1 MNKRS
6 TPQSGRMDELQQE
19 LFGKQLLSISKGLD
33 YPRTPDIAGAVMT
46 RLPGATRPRF
56 ISRRLVWSLTVI
68 LILFSS
74 LMLIPPARAAIIEF
88 IQIGVVR
95 IFRAEPT
102 PLVPPNQEI
111 PSTVVPVTATPVP
124 TSQPLIPILE
134 NLAGEMTL
142 EEAQKAV
149 NYPILLPSYPPDVG
163 KPDRIFVQ
171 DADGKMTVLVWLDP
185 QHPDQILM
193 SLHFLP
199 AGSWAIKKIEPTH
212 IQETTVNSQRA
223 IWAIGPYP
231 LRLSNGDLD
240 FVRLIDGHVLIWE
253 EGNITYRLETDL
265 SLEEAVKIAE
275 SLQPIEP

>member
-46 RLPGATRPRF
+46 RLRGATRPRF

-102 PLVPPNQEI
+102 PLAHPNQEI

-142 EEAQKAV
+142 DEAQKAV

-171 DADGKMTVLVWLDP
+171 NADGKMTVLVWLDP

-253 EGNITYRLETDL
+253 QGDITYRLETDL